1 MKKSCVRDVKE
12 ISLHVTEGEL
22 VMDFIGDGFLQ
33 NMIRI
38 LVGTLVEVGEGK
50 RRASEMKDI
59 LVARDR
65 SCAGFTAP
73 ACGLCLE
80 KVMYE

>member
-50 RRASEMKDI
+50 RRASQMEDI
-59 LVARDR
+59 LTLAI
-65 SCAGFTAP
+65 AP
-73 ACGLCLE
+73 APLHRACLRALP
-80 KVMYE
+80 

>member
-38 LVGTLVEVGEGK
+38 LVGTLVEVGEG
-50 RRASEMKDI
+50 RGEPLRWRISSRLAIAPAPAS
-59 LVARDR
+59 LRLP
-65 SCAGFTAP
+65 AGFA
-73 ACGLCLE
+73 L
-80 KVMYE
+80 KR